1 MRADVEQ
8 AIKKFEIKTF
18 GNKGNIENAEK
29 NLWDTEQVLYVS
41 PTNAIVYTINTR
53 KKEKLPGVFILTDRR
68 VLFFFKAGFSEA
80 SIIFNLSEV
89 NSINCSG
96 NGLSGG
102 HIEIHTVTKT
112 LDILVT
118 YKKEIMRE
126 IQNTINN
133 AISKCQGQ
141 VQSNTSVLEAPDEI
155 RKYKQLLDDG
165 IITQEEFEAK
175 KKQLLGL

>member
-141 VQSNTSVLEAPDEI
+141 VQSNTNVLEAPDEI